1 MPNSWRLKGSSP
13 EHSNTHAPQ
22 HRVAGLS
29 QFFGPSSSQLDM
41 WDMKAGIQFFHVLD
55 SRLRGNDRP
64 LFLALTKH

>member
-29 QFFGPSSSQLDM
+29 QFFGLSSSPLDM
-41 WDMKAGIQFFHVLD
+41 WDMKAGIQFSTFWIPACAGMTD
-55 SRLRGNDRP
+55 PSS
-64 LFLALTKH
+64 